1 MKELFEKQEKDSFSD
16 DYEAGYENFKNHFEN
31 YAEENGHE
39 LALKVAMDMSFRD
52 DESEFSMGFNNA
64 IIDITGRTHEM
75 SEYNQFQEDPYLMGK
90 FAALQDLAE
99 MIDEGA
105 SYNDCLQA
113 VQGTLNRELE
123 KEASEYTD
131 YESAVELGI
140 ESACFTFLKEASEF
154 MADYEIAGADEND
167 VALAIFEGVSEE
179 FAKNA
184 GLRDRARAAMGRAK
198 DKITGS
204 EAYGKAK
211 KSLGKAK
218 ESLGKTFGKVD
229 NADLEEARNRAG
241 ERILSANSKA
251 GTRHFGAGVD
261 AKRVA
266 GAAALGLGG
275 AAAAGYGAKKG
286 YDHYKG
292 KEQEK
297 KAELNEVEQALMIL
311 EANGYDIEVG
321 E

>member
-1 MKELFEKQEKDSFSD
+1 MKELFEKQKKDSFSD

-131 YESAVELGI
+131 YESAIELGI

-154 MADYEIAGADEND
+154 MADYEIAGADENE
-167 VALAIFEGVSEE
+167 VALAIFEKVAEE
-179 FAKNA
+179 
-184 GLRDRARAAMGRAK
+184 AA
-198 DKITGS
+198 
-204 EAYGKAK
+204 AK
-211 KSLGKAK
+211 KSLR
-218 ESLGKTFGKVD
+218 E
-229 NADLEEARNRAG
+229 RAG
-241 ERILSANSKA
+241 AVGKKA
-251 GTRHFGAGVD
+251 ISMIG
-261 AKRVA
+261 RVA
-266 GAAALGLGG
+266 GKKGSMGVKATEGGGTSEEFKRSFRHGVNSGVKALGGLAATG
-275 AAAAGYGAKKG
+275 AVAAGAKKG

-297 KAELNEVEQALMIL
+297 KAELNEVEQALAIL

>member
-1 MKELFEKQEKDSFSD
+1 MKELFEKQKKDSFSD

-75 SEYNQFQEDPYLMGK
+75 SDTQNPLEQFQEDPYLMGK

-154 MADYEIAGADEND
+154 MADYEIAGADENE
-167 VALAIFEGVSEE
+167 VALAIFEAAADE
-179 FAKNA
+179 FEKSAS
-184 GLRDRARAAMGRAK
+184 LRKEAK
-198 DKITGS
+198 DGKLAPTNEGALIPPGAMVRREKKGLGTG
-204 EAYGKAK
+204 AKA
-211 KSLGKAK
+211 LLA
-218 ESLGKTFGKVD
+218 
-229 NADLEEARNRAG
+229 AG
-241 ERILSANSKA
+241 GTA
-251 GTRHFGAGVD
+251 GT
-261 AKRVA
+261 
-266 GAAALGLGG
+266 
-275 AAAAGYGAKKG
+275 AAAAYGAKKL
-286 YDHYKG
+286 YDKYKKNDG
-292 KEQEK
+292 KKQEK
-297 KAELNEVEQALMIL
+297 KAELNEVQQALSIL
-311 EANGYDIEVG
+311 EANGYNIEVG